1 MKKLLF
7 VFFSL
12 FLLFSCSS
20 EDDNLKVQPEQELN
34 ETEVIAI
41 LSSSM
46 HELKSRKFL
55 LYESNDKI
63 DIKEQY
69 KLNLEYLKSRTG
81 VDLEYN
87 DDEFDN
93 MLSIFQGDLT
103 SDFKINEE
111 KVKKYKDELYKS
123 GKKEVYDKS
132 LKILN
137 IVYANDP
144 SNSII
149 SPRIS
154 WGCGLAI
161 ASNVGAT
168 LGLTAC
174 VTGVGCPLA
183 VAMKALALVA
193 VVEAC

>member
-7 VFFSL
+7 VFLVF

-123 GKKEVYDKS
+123 GKKRS
-132 LKILN
+132 L
-137 IVYANDP
+137 
-144 SNSII
+144 
-149 SPRIS
+149 
-154 WGCGLAI
+154 
-161 ASNVGAT
+161 
-168 LGLTAC
+168 
-174 VTGVGCPLA
+174 
-183 VAMKALALVA
+183 
-193 VVEAC
+193 